1 MIRKLGAYIFRI
13 VITTVIVFGG
23 YIFMNGMF
31 LIGIPKAE
39 NLQAVKI
46 EYFEPNHEIKEIT
59 DSSKLELAVK
69 ITGFLNYS
77 VFEKAEEPFEPK
89 VTITYLLNDRTEI
102 SVAADNNTVLWKGKL
117 NKIKQPDIFINISE
131 TIFD

>member
-1 MIRKLGAYIFRI
+1 MRKLRAYIFRI

-31 LIGIPKAE
+31 LIGIPKTG

-102 SVAADNNTVLWKGKL
+102 SVAADNNTVFRKGKL
-117 NKIKQPDIFINISE
+117 HKIKQPDIFINISE

>member
-1 MIRKLGAYIFRI
+1 MIRKLRAYIFRSI
-13 VITTVIVFGG
+13 ITAVIVFCG

-69 ITGFLNYS
+69 ITGFLKYS

-102 SVAADNNTVLWKGKL
+102 SVAADNNTVLRKGKL
-117 NKIKQPDIFINISE
+117 HKIKQPDIFINISE

>member
-1 MIRKLGAYIFRI
+1 MMRKLRAYIFRI
-13 VITTVIVFGG
+13 VITTIIVFGG

-46 EYFEPNHEIKEIT
+46 EYFEPNYEIKEIT

-102 SVAADNNTVLWKGKL
+102 SVATDNNTVLWKGKL
-117 NKIKQPDIFINISE
+117 HKIKQPDIFINISE

>member
-13 VITTVIVFGG
+13 VITTIIVFGG

-69 ITGFLNYS
+69 ITSFLNYS

-89 VTITYLLNDRTEI
+89 VTITYLLNDITEI
-102 SVAADNNTVLWKGKL
+102 SVAADNNAVLWKGKL
-117 NKIKQPDIFINISE
+117 HKIKQPDIFINISE

>member
-102 SVAADNNTVLWKGKL
+102 SVAVDNNTVLWKGKL
-117 NKIKQPDIFINISE
+117 HKIKQPDIFINISE

>member
-46 EYFEPNHEIKEIT
+46 EYFEPNYEIKEIT

-102 SVAADNNTVLWKGKL
+102 SVAADNNTVLRKGKL
-117 NKIKQPDIFINISE
+117 HKIKQPDIFINISE

>member
-102 SVAADNNTVLWKGKL
+102 SVAADNNAVLWKGKL
-117 NKIKQPDIFINISE
+117 HKIKQPDIFINISE

>member
-39 NLQAVKI
+39 NLQSVKI

-117 NKIKQPDIFINISE
+117 HKIKQPDIFINISE

>member
-1 MIRKLGAYIFRI
+1 MIRKLGAYIFRSI
-13 VITTVIVFGG
+13 ITTVIVFGG

-46 EYFEPNHEIKEIT
+46 EYFEPNYEIKEIT

-102 SVAADNNTVLWKGKL
+102 SVAADNNTVFWKGKL
-117 NKIKQPDIFINISE
+117 HKIKQPDIFINISE

>member
-102 SVAADNNTVLWKGKL
+102 SVAVDNNTVLWKGKL
-117 NKIKQPDIFINISE
+117 HKIKQPDIFINISE
-131 TIFD
+131 TIID

>member
-59 DSSKLELAVK
+59 DSAKLELAVK

-102 SVAADNNTVLWKGKL
+102 SVAADNNAVLWKGKL
-117 NKIKQPDIFINISE
+117 HKIKQPDIFINISE

>member
-1 MIRKLGAYIFRI
+1 
-13 VITTVIVFGG
+13 
-23 YIFMNGMF
+23 MNGMF

-39 NLQAVKI
+39 NLQSVKI

-59 DSSKLELAVK
+59 DNSKLELAVK

-102 SVAADNNTVLWKGKL
+102 SVAVDNNTVLRKGKL

>member
-1 MIRKLGAYIFRI
+1 MIRKLRAYIFRI

-31 LIGIPKAE
+31 LIGIPKTE

-69 ITGFLNYS
+69 TTGFLNYS

-102 SVAADNNTVLWKGKL
+102 SVAADNNTVLWTGKL

>member
-59 DSSKLELAVK
+59 GGSKLELAVK

-89 VTITYLLNDRTEI
+89 VTITYLLNDRTKI

-117 NKIKQPDIFINISE
+117 HKIKQPDIFINISE

>member
-1 MIRKLGAYIFRI
+1 MIRKSGAYIFRI

-59 DSSKLELAVK
+59 GSSKLELAVK

-117 NKIKQPDIFINISE
+117 HKIKQPDIFINISE

>member
-1 MIRKLGAYIFRI
+1 MIHKLGAYIFRI

-102 SVAADNNTVLWKGKL
+102 SVAADNNTVLRKRKL
-117 NKIKQPDIFINISE
+117 HKIKQPDIFINISE

>member
-1 MIRKLGAYIFRI
+1 MISKLGAYNFRI

-46 EYFEPNHEIKEIT
+46 EYFKPNHDIKEIT

-69 ITGFLNYS
+69 IAGFLNYS

-102 SVAADNNTVLWKGKL
+102 SVAADNNTVLRKVKL
-117 NKIKQPDIFINISE
+117 HKIKQPDICINISE
-131 TIFD
+131 PLFD

>member
-1 MIRKLGAYIFRI
+1 MIRKFGAYIFRI

-77 VFEKAEEPFEPK
+77 VFKKAEEPFEPK
-89 VTITYLLNDRTEI
+89 VTITYLLNDRTKI
-102 SVAADNNTVLWKGKL
+102 SVAADNNTVLRKGKL
-117 NKIKQPDIFINISE
+117 HKIKQPDIFINISE

>member
-102 SVAADNNTVLWKGKL
+102 SVAADNNTERKAAQTKTAGYIYQYFR
-117 NKIKQPDIFINISE
+117 NNF
-131 TIFD
+131 

>member
-1 MIRKLGAYIFRI
+1 MIRKLGAYIFRL

-31 LIGIPKAE
+31 LIGIPNSE

-77 VFEKAEEPFEPK
+77 VFEKA
-89 VTITYLLNDRTEI
+89 
-102 SVAADNNTVLWKGKL
+102 
-117 NKIKQPDIFINISE
+117 
-131 TIFD
+131 

>member
-23 YIFMNGMF
+23 YLFMNGMF

-102 SVAADNNTVLWKGKL
+102 SVAADNNTVLRKGKL

>member
-39 NLQAVKI
+39 NVQTVKI

-59 DSSKLELAVK
+59 DSAKLELAVK

-117 NKIKQPDIFINISE
+117 HKIKQPDIFINISE

>member
-13 VITTVIVFGG
+13 VITTVLVFGG

-102 SVAADNNTVLWKGKL
+102 SVAADNNTVLRKGKL

>member
-1 MIRKLGAYIFRI
+1 
-13 VITTVIVFGG
+13 
-23 YIFMNGMF
+23 MNGMF

-46 EYFEPNHEIKEIT
+46 EYFEPNYEIKEIT

-69 ITGFLNYS
+69 ITGFLKYS

-102 SVAADNNTVLWKGKL
+102 SVAADNNTVLRKGKL
-117 NKIKQPDIFINISE
+117 HKIKQPDIFINISE

>member
-59 DSSKLELAVK
+59 GSSKLELAVK

-102 SVAADNNTVLWKGKL
+102 SVAADNNAVLWKGKL
-117 NKIKQPDIFINISE
+117 HKIKQPDIFINISE

>member
-46 EYFEPNHEIKEIT
+46 EYFEPNYEIKEIT
-59 DSSKLELAVK
+59 DSSKLKLAVK
-69 ITGFLNYS
+69 ITGFLKYS

-102 SVAADNNTVLWKGKL
+102 SVATDNNTVLWKGKL

>member
-117 NKIKQPDIFINISE
+117 HKIKQPDIFINIFE

>member
-1 MIRKLGAYIFRI
+1 MIRKSGAYIFRI

-117 NKIKQPDIFINISE
+117 RKIKQPDIFINISE

>member
-13 VITTVIVFGG
+13 VITTVIVFSG

-102 SVAADNNTVLWKGKL
+102 GVAADNNTVLWKGKL
-117 NKIKQPDIFINISE
+117 HKIKQLDIFINISE

>member
-23 YIFMNGMF
+23 YLFMNGMF

-39 NLQAVKI
+39 NLQSVKI

-59 DSSKLELAVK
+59 DNSKLELAVK

-117 NKIKQPDIFINISE
+117 HKIKQPDIFINISE

>member
-31 LIGIPKAE
+31 LIDIPKAE

-46 EYFEPNHEIKEIT
+46 EYFEPNHEIKE
-59 DSSKLELAVK
+59 SSKLELSVK
-69 ITGFLNYS
+69 ITGFPNYS

-102 SVAADNNTVLWKGKL
+102 SVAADNNTVFRKGKL
-117 NKIKQPDIFINISE
+117 HKIKQPDIFINISE